1 MGLDMYL
8 YAQKIISFSKWSKD
22 EKENEDFNKLVE
34 LTEIDELIDKE
45 SGYISAYAA
54 VQVGYWRK
62 ANTIHKYFVDKCA
75 DGKDDCEEVVVYWGQ
90 LKELMDICEKLS
102 LSKDVEQAKVL
113 LPPRSGFF
121 FGSTDID
128 EWYFSDIEYTY
139 NLLKKILEKIPKED
153 CNYDFSYR
161 ASWWDT

>member
-8 YAQKIISFSKWSKD
+8 YAQKYIPFLEWSKD

-45 SGYISAYAA
+45 SGYIPAYAK
-54 VQVGYWRK
+54 VKVGYWRK
-62 ANTIHKYFVDKCA
+62 ANAIHKYFVDKCA
-75 DGKDDCEEVVVYWGQ
+75 DGKDDCGEVVVYWEQ

-113 LPPRSGFF
+113 LPPQSNFF

-139 NLLKKILEKIPKED
+139 NLLKKILEKIPEE
-153 CNYDFSYR
+153 NIEYDFSYR
-161 ASWWDT
+161 ASW